1 MQHSSGSANQ
11 CNKARIGNKNAGH
24 KERCKTS
31 FLVANDMLEY
41 T

>member
-1 MQHSSGSANQ
+1 MQHSSGMANQ
-11 CNKARIGNKNAGH
+11 CNKARTGNKNAYQ
-24 KERCKTS
+24 KVRCKTS